1 MPMLAPGANARP
13 SISSGRS
20 TASSRLRVTSTAP
33 SAGERQEHAKFVSA
47 QSGNGVGLAQVGLK
61 PESDLFQD
69 NVTLVMPECVVHVL
83 EAIEIHEQ
91 QREWTAV
98 ATCGSQGLLHANE
111 ACRGAPRA
119 QGRVRTACAS
129 WTW

>member
-1 MPMLAPGANARP
+1 
-13 SISSGRS
+13 
-20 TASSRLRVTSTAP
+20 
-33 SAGERQEHAKFVSA
+33 
-47 QSGNGVGLAQVGLK
+47 
-61 PESDLFQD
+61 
-69 NVTLVMPECVVHVL
+69 VL

-111 ACRGAPRA
+111 ACPGANRSGQTTTSCPERRAATYCILWFFAKVPTPIPGAPRA